1 MDSTLTLR
9 LSSTQR
15 AALKRRARAEG
26 KSESALVREILIG
39 ETQRGFDFTR
49 VLPLVG
55 GLKMPTGHGPENP
68 WRKKIR
74 DRNWRP

>member
-9 LSSTQR
+9 LSSAQR

-26 KSESALVREILIG
+26 KSESALVREILTG
-39 ETQRGFDFTR
+39 ETQRGFDFER

-55 GLKMPTGHGPENP
+55 HLKAPPRHWEENP
-68 WRKKIR
+68 WRKKLR
-74 DRNWRP
+74 ERNWRS